1 MKLSEHEWKAARTIV
16 SVTLAATAISF
27 VSIWTWTYID
37 PVLTLKHAYAASIIM
52 PLVISPLISFGV
64 QRAHLKVR
72 VLSDQNE
79 YLAHHDELTGLSNRR
94 AFFARADALQSR
106 MGAAGS
112 VFACAIADIDDF
124 KRINDQHG
132 HDAGDRVLKCLSDIL
147 AGIAP
152 PDVVIARLGG
162 EEFAIAGYFASEGIA
177 RFWFD
182 ALVREIASCQPAGH
196 DVTVSLGWC
205 VAQGGESLS
214 TLLNRA
220 DRALYASKAGGKNQA
235 GKAEREP
242 LRVVALA

>member
-1 MKLSEHEWKAARTIV
+1 MRLSEHEWKAARTIV
-16 SVTLAATAISF
+16 SVTLIATAISF
-27 VSIWTWTYID
+27 VSIWTWAHID
-37 PVLTLKHAYAASIIM
+37 PVITLRRCYEAAIVM
-52 PLVISPLISFGV
+52 PLLIAPLCSFGV

-72 VLSDQNE
+72 KLSDQNE
-79 YLAHHDELTGLSNRR
+79 HLANHDELTGLSNRR
-94 AFFARADALQSR
+94 AFFARAEAMQSR
-106 MGAAGS
+106 MGAVSS

-132 HDAGDRVLKCLSDIL
+132 HDAGDRVLKCMSDIL

-162 EEFAIAGYFASEGIA
+162 EEFAIAGHFTSEGIA

-220 DRALYASKAGGKNQA
+220 DRALYASKAAGKNQA
-235 GKAEREP
+235 GKGEREP
-242 LRVVALA
+242 LRVVAIA

>member
-1 MKLSEHEWKAARTIV
+1 M
-16 SVTLAATAISF
+16 
-27 VSIWTWTYID
+27 
-37 PVLTLKHAYAASIIM
+37 
-52 PLVISPLISFGV
+52 
-64 QRAHLKVR
+64 
-72 VLSDQNE
+72 LSDQNE